1 MLEKSIKDLNLDD
14 RMYLAIHEYKS
25 TISFFIVFMGIIGL
39 LIGYSVLTINS
50 NYDDSDTIW
59 TATVLLI
66 GTVAI
71 LIGVGAWMIIRNS
84 RFFRELSYMQQQ
96 KIRQSYFLAIETTVP
111 DGETSV
117 ERVYDILENVLPE
130 MKLAK
135 KNARKKG
142 EKFQYDLEFKS
153 NGEVFDL
160 KVNTSEGIVLVEFFD
175 KILSWDDLKGFVE
188 RIDKGF
194 KDGRAG
200 AHEILRVVC
209 VSKDF
214 DDIFLSEELS
224 DKIKKFSNTYKIDL
238 LKEDK
243 TGFTTLFIG

>member
-25 TISFFIVFMGIIGL
+25 TISFFIFFMGIIAL
-39 LIGYSVLTINS
+39 LIGYSTLTINS
-50 NYDDSDTIW
+50 DDIPVPDAIW
-59 TATVLLI
+59 IVTVVLICTAALLI
-66 GTVAI
+66 GFGAVVA
-71 LIGVGAWMIIRNS
+71 IRNS

-111 DGETSV
+111 EGETSV
-117 ERVYDILENVLPE
+117 ERVYDILGNVLPE
-130 MKLAK
+130 IKLAK

-142 EKFQYDLEFKS
+142 EKLQYDLEFKS
-153 NGEVFDL
+153 QGEVFDL
-160 KVNTSEGIVLVEFFD
+160 KVNTSEGIILVEFFD

-188 RIDKGF
+188 RINKAFG
-194 KDGRAG
+194 DGG
-200 AHEILRVVC
+200 ILRVVC

-224 DKIKKFSNTYKIDL
+224 DKIKKLSNPYKIDL

>member
-25 TISFFIVFMGIIGL
+25 TISFFIAFMGIIGL

-111 DGETSV
+111 EKETSV
-117 ERVYDILENVLPE
+117 ERVYDILGNVLPE
-130 MKLAK
+130 IKLAK
-135 KNARKKG
+135 KSARKKG

-153 NGEVFDL
+153 QGEVFDL

-188 RIDKGF
+188 RIDKAF
-194 KDGRAG
+194 KDVN
-200 AHEILRVVC
+200 EILRVVC

-224 DKIKKFSNTYKIDL
+224 DKIKKFTNTYKIDL

>member
-50 NYDDSDTIW
+50 NDDDGDTIW

-111 DGETSV
+111 EGETSV
-117 ERVYDILENVLPE
+117 ERVYDILGNVLPE
-130 MKLAK
+130 IKLAK

-188 RIDKGF
+188 RIDKAF
-194 KDGRAG
+194 KDVN
-200 AHEILRVVC
+200 EILRVVC

>member
-111 DGETSV
+111 EGETSV
-117 ERVYDILENVLPE
+117 ERVYDILGNVLPE
-130 MKLAK
+130 IKLTK

-142 EKFQYDLEFKS
+142 EKFQHDLEFKS
-153 NGEVFDL
+153 QGEVFDL

-188 RIDKGF
+188 RIDKAF
-194 KDGRAG
+194 KDVN
-200 AHEILRVVC
+200 EILRVVC

-224 DKIKKFSNTYKIDL
+224 DKIKKISNTYKIDL

>member
-111 DGETSV
+111 EGETSV
-117 ERVYDILENVLPE
+117 ERVYDILGNVLPE
-130 MKLAK
+130 IKLAK

-142 EKFQYDLEFKS
+142 EKFQHDLEFKS
-153 NGEVFDL
+153 QGEVFDL

-188 RIDKGF
+188 RIDKAF
-194 KDGRAG
+194 KDVN
-200 AHEILRVVC
+200 EILRVVC

-214 DDIFLSEELS
+214 DNIFLSEELS
-224 DKIKKFSNTYKIDL
+224 DKIKKISNTYKIDL

>member
-188 RIDKGF
+188 RIDKAF
-194 KDGRAG
+194 KDVN
-200 AHEILRVVC
+200 EILRVVC

-224 DKIKKFSNTYKIDL
+224 DKIKKFTNTYKIDL

>member
-111 DGETSV
+111 EGETSV
-117 ERVYDILENVLPE
+117 ERVYDILGNVLPE
-130 MKLAK
+130 IKLAK
-135 KNARKKG
+135 KSARKKG

-188 RIDKGF
+188 RIDKAF
-194 KDGRAG
+194 KDVN
-200 AHEILRVVC
+200 EILRVVC

-224 DKIKKFSNTYKIDL
+224 DKIKKIGKDYKIDL

>member
-111 DGETSV
+111 EGETSV

-153 NGEVFDL
+153 QGEVFDL

-188 RIDKGF
+188 RIDKAF
-194 KDGRAG
+194 KDVN
-200 AHEILRVVC
+200 EILRVVC

-224 DKIKKFSNTYKIDL
+224 DKIKKFTNTYKIDL

>member
-188 RIDKGF
+188 RIDKAF
-194 KDGRAG
+194 KDVN
-200 AHEILRVVC
+200 EILRVVC

-224 DKIKKFSNTYKIDL
+224 DKIKKISNTYKIDL

>member
-111 DGETSV
+111 EGETSV
-117 ERVYDILENVLPE
+117 ERVYDILGNVLPE
-130 MKLAK
+130 IKLAK

-153 NGEVFDL
+153 QGEVFDL

-188 RIDKGF
+188 RIDKAF
-194 KDGRAG
+194 KDVN
-200 AHEILRVVC
+200 EILRVVC

-224 DKIKKFSNTYKIDL
+224 DKIKNISNTYKIDL

>member
-50 NYDDSDTIW
+50 NYDDYDTIW

-111 DGETSV
+111 EGETSV

-153 NGEVFDL
+153 QGEVFDL

-188 RIDKGF
+188 RIDKAF
-194 KDGRAG
+194 KDVN
-200 AHEILRVVC
+200 EILRVVC

-224 DKIKKFSNTYKIDL
+224 DKIKKFTNTYKIDL

>member
-111 DGETSV
+111 EGETSV
-117 ERVYDILENVLPE
+117 ERVYDILGNVLPE
-130 MKLAK
+130 IKLAK
-135 KNARKKG
+135 KNARKKE

-188 RIDKGF
+188 RIDKAF
-194 KDGRAG
+194 KDVN
-200 AHEILRVVC
+200 EILRVVC

-224 DKIKKFSNTYKIDL
+224 DKIKKISNTYKIDL

>member
-59 TATVLLI
+59 TATILLI

-188 RIDKGF
+188 RIDKAF
-194 KDGRAG
+194 KDVN
-200 AHEILRVVC
+200 EILRVVC

>member
-111 DGETSV
+111 EGETSV
-117 ERVYDILENVLPE
+117 ERVYDILGNVLPE
-130 MKLAK
+130 IKLAK

-188 RIDKGF
+188 RIDKAF
-194 KDGRAG
+194 KDVN
-200 AHEILRVVC
+200 EILRVVC

-224 DKIKKFSNTYKIDL
+224 DKIKKIGKDYKIDL

>member
-111 DGETSV
+111 EGETSV

-188 RIDKGF
+188 RIDKAF
-194 KDGRAG
+194 KDVN
-200 AHEILRVVC
+200 EILRVVC

-224 DKIKKFSNTYKIDL
+224 DKIKKIGKDYKIDL

>member
-1 MLEKSIKDLNLDD
+1 
-14 RMYLAIHEYKS
+14 
-25 TISFFIVFMGIIGL
+25 
-39 LIGYSVLTINS
+39 
-50 NYDDSDTIW
+50 
-59 TATVLLI
+59 
-66 GTVAI
+66 
-71 LIGVGAWMIIRNS
+71 
-84 RFFRELSYMQQQ
+84 MQQQ
-96 KIRQSYFLAIETTVP
+96 KIRQRYFLTLETAIPEGETT
-111 DGETSV
+111 V

-130 MKLAK
+130 IKLAK

-188 RIDKGF
+188 RIDKAF
-194 KDGRAG
+194 KDVN
-200 AHEILRVVC
+200 EILRVVC

>member
-39 LIGYSVLTINS
+39 LIGYSVLIINS

-111 DGETSV
+111 EGETSV
-117 ERVYDILENVLPE
+117 ERVYDILGNVLPE
-130 MKLAK
+130 IKLAK
-135 KNARKKG
+135 KNARKKE

-153 NGEVFDL
+153 QGEVFDL

-188 RIDKGF
+188 RIDKAFG
-194 KDGRAG
+194 AG
-200 AHEILRVVC
+200 GILRVVC

-224 DKIKKFSNTYKIDL
+224 DKIKKIGKDYKIDL

>member
-1 MLEKSIKDLNLDD
+1 MEK
-14 RMYLAIHEYKS
+14 
-25 TISFFIVFMGIIGL
+25 
-39 LIGYSVLTINS
+39 
-50 NYDDSDTIW
+50 
-59 TATVLLI
+59 TVLEEELVL
-66 GTVAI
+66 G
-71 LIGVGAWMIIRNS
+71 
-84 RFFRELSYMQQQ
+84 RFNVIF
-96 KIRQSYFLAIETTVP
+96 
-111 DGETSV
+111 
-117 ERVYDILENVLPE
+117 ENFLPE
-130 MKLAK
+130 IKLEK

-188 RIDKGF
+188 RIDKAF
-194 KDGRAG
+194 NYGRAE
-200 AHEILRVVC
+200 AHGILRVVC

-224 DKIKKFSNTYKIDL
+224 DKIKNISNTYKIDL

-243 TGFTTLFIG
+243 TGFT

>member
-111 DGETSV
+111 EGETSV

-188 RIDKGF
+188 RIDKAF
-194 KDGRAG
+194 KDVN
-200 AHEILRVVC
+200 EILRVVC

-224 DKIKKFSNTYKIDL
+224 DKIKKFTNTYKIDL

>member
-1 MLEKSIKDLNLDD
+1 VLEKSIKDLNLDD

-25 TISFFIVFMGIIGL
+25 TIVFFFVFMGIIGL

-50 NYDDSDTIW
+50 NYDDFDTIW
-59 TATVLLI
+59 IVTVVLI

-84 RFFRELSYMQQQ
+84 SFFRELSYMQQQ

-111 DGETSV
+111 EGETSV
-117 ERVYDILENVLPE
+117 ERVYDILGNVLPE
-130 MKLAK
+130 IKLAK

-142 EKFQYDLEFKS
+142 EKLQYDLEFKS
-153 NGEVFDL
+153 QGEVFDL
-160 KVNTSEGIVLVEFFD
+160 KVNTSEGIILVEFFD
-175 KILSWDDLKGFVE
+175 KILSWDDLKGFFE
-188 RIDKGF
+188 RIHKAFG
-194 KDGRAG
+194 AG
-200 AHEILRVVC
+200 GILRVVC

-224 DKIKKFSNTYKIDL
+224 DKIKKIGNAYKIDL